1 MPFRYLEIQPNST
14 PASGKISHARGFPNI
29 TMTIGRQNATLDMAS
44 IRVCG
49 KINIWTNAA
58 GTLHPVDAGTATNLT
73 ASAKL
78 GIYGVMDQVVFRH
91 AETKQV
97 AEHIRHYSRFMSS
110 YLPVMSSKQDSIGH
124 LSESA
129 LITNNHASFKSSVI
143 QNTGASS
150 FCVPI
155 PCGMTLGGNDKVPL
169 NSLPL
174 DLEISLAPD
183 SAFFYSE
190 SATGSLADLQDC
202 FYELSDVRLMCEIY
216 EPEPNEMASMLPMS
230 GAFSFNSITS
240 YFTTLESTNSI
251 VNFRLGLSKV
261 LAAFVNFIPSS
272 FVNNLAQ
279 DGSLTYMPAVAPSG
293 AGDAAGGAL
302 ANLSQISFL
311 KNGQRFPAAFETETN
326 YDLDSGTPSVDP
338 QVIKSFMSSIVP
350 ETHHVRSNICPQNS
364 NRVYSI
370 NNNMADGYKVM
381 PFGGAMWGVGVVY
394 DMLDSDGVD
403 FSSEQFS
410 IQMRNELTDGNPNSA
425 YLFVKSKN
433 TIAWKDGMIQVV
445 S

>member
-29 TMTIGRQNATLDMAS
+29 TMTIGRQNAVLDMAS

-49 KINIWTNAA
+49 KLNIWTDAA

-97 AEHIRHYSRFMSS
+97 AEHVRHYSRFMSS
-110 YLPVMSSKQDSIGH
+110 YLPVMSSKQDSMGH
-124 LSESA
+124 MSESA

-143 QNTGASS
+143 QNAGESS

-155 PCGMTLGGNDKVPL
+155 PCGMTLGGNKVPL

-202 FYELSDVRLMCEIY
+202 FYELTDVRLMCEIY
-216 EPEPNEMASMLPMS
+216 EPEANEMASMLPTS

-293 AGDAAGGAL
+293 ANDVAGGAL

-326 YDLDSGTPSVDP
+326 YDLDRATPSVDP

-364 NRVYSI
+364 NRVYAI
-370 NNNMADGYKVM
+370 NNNLTDGYKVM

-403 FSSEQFS
+403 FSTEQFS
-410 IQMRNELTDGNPNSA
+410 IQMRNDLTDGNPNSA
-425 YLFVKSKN
+425 DLFVKSKN